1 MRNLANTVVLEI
13 PANLEYVHILG
24 RCACALLSEMDELC
38 EADSTLY
45 NLELAIQ
52 EIGVNIITH
61 AYACISGRVTMY
73 AALDNDLPEIHIT
86 LEDTGQTF
94 EPQIVPTPKLGTLQE
109 HGYGLFLAHEILDDV
124 RYEVDV
130 DKNRWHLKK
139 NLHFQ
144 KRLEEVA

>member
-13 PANLEYVHILG
+13 PAELRYVHMLG
-24 RCACALLSEMDELC
+24 RCACALLSEMDELH

-61 AYACISGRVTMY
+61 AYARISGRVTMY
-73 AALDNDLPEIHIT
+73 AALDNHLPEIHIT

-94 EPQIVPTPKLGTLQE
+94 DPQIVPMPKLGTLQE

-144 KRLEEVA
+144 KTMEEVA